1 MLTAGFVRWYRV
13 SLRKESGPAGM
24 DGRAAAGIRLAP
36 LSSEV
41 AMLWTLIV
49 LVLLFWVVGFL
60 FDIAGGF
67 IHLLLLVALA
77 IFLVNVLSGRRRA
90 V

>member
-1 MLTAGFVRWYRV
+1 
-13 SLRKESGPAGM
+13 
-24 DGRAAAGIRLAP
+24 
-36 LSSEV
+36 
-41 AMLWTLIV
+41 MLWTLIV
-49 LVLLFWVVGFL
+49 LVLLVWVVGFL